1 MNVAQLCKAAG
12 ISRQWL
18 NKLVDLGEVPG
29 VERRESGR
37 LQITE
42 EPELSQWIAG
52 RARQTEAR
60 NRTRERLRLDRS
72 TVKDPIEG
80 SYTSKELAAIIGCTV
95 SSINSRATDIPGAYF
110 DEETTTVY
118 DKKLGRK
125 MKVRNLYRFPD
136 MQELR
141 EWIRRERETRE
152 VGRKARIF
160 RKFPRHP
167 VARIA
172 KHIHTLKA
180 EQTRV
185 LKVHPLNQWGEID
198 LKYNIQ
204 ELELVLKPML
214 TELKRRAVS
223 KPVAVC

>member
-29 VERRESGR
+29 VVRRENGR

-42 EPELSQWIAG
+42 EPELSQWLAG
-52 RARQTEAR
+52 RAEQTEAR

-80 SYTSKELAAIIGCTV
+80 SYTSQELADIVGCTA
-95 SSINSRATDIPGAYF
+95 SSIRDRAVSIPGTYADDRLTYVF
-110 DEETTTVY
+110 N
-118 DKKLGRK
+118 KKLGRK
-125 MKVRNLYRFPD
+125 MKVRNVYRFPD
-136 MQELR
+136 TQELR
-141 EWIRRERETRE
+141 EWIRRERETKE
-152 VGRKARIF
+152 AERKARIF

-167 VARIA
+167 VAGIA
-172 KHIHTLKA
+172 KHIQTLKA

-185 LKVHPLNQWGEID
+185 LKVHPLSEWGEMD

-214 TELKRRAVS
+214 TELKIRAAS
-223 KPVAVC
+223 